1 MLFRSITSNL
11 IVITLFA
18 IVLVGSSIFYLSLE
32 EHEDLYQKQVKNDL
46 TALSVNLSDD
56 LVKLMAGDIDQFEL
70 ATLLLRLDKYDNIR
84 VAKIF
89 DPNWQLIEQYYGEE
103 TDYNSTVSNKLN
115 AQLLVDFS
123 LGINYFSNDIISIQ
137 RVGDRKLPLGY
148 LVVVKDYIGPIA
160 QSKMLLFYKV
170 LPTASLI
177 ILLALVVLFLRHYKM
192 LSPLSK
198 LSDFAKKVETSND
211 YSLRI
216 EQTGEY
222 EIAELTKNIN
232 NMMATIDSEVSKN
245 EQNTQQLL
253 AQQNTMEHIAN
264 FDGLTELPNRICF
277 MEMLKTSLANAR
289 RQNTNVALMFIDLD
303 GFKDVNDNYGH
314 TVGDELLIDV
324 SKRMKKCLRNGDVL
338 SRLGGDE
345 FLVLLPNNP
354 DDLILVNIAERMLEE
369 LKKPVNIG
377 SWSINVGAS
386 IGITNA
392 NDSNFDLG
400 KIMTHADIAMYHSKV
415 NGKGTYTTFSPE
427 MMENSQRRFQVV
439 NAIIYALEQNEFHL
453 VYQAKVDRNQKV
465 VGYET
470 LVRWVSE
477 ELGFISPAEFIPLA
491 EQSGKVL
498 SITKWVI
505 ERLCIELKDLLAIQT
520 EAVVVSVNLS
530 AKDLKQPH
538 LIDYIK
544 EQFRKYKINPE
555 TIQFEVTESAYL
567 EDFDKANSFFN
578 EIKKLGCTLAL
589 DDFGTG
595 YSSLSYLTQIPF
607 DTLKIDKQFIDT
619 IGISERT
626 TLITNTIIQMAK
638 SLGVKICAEGV
649 ENWEQYNYLI
659 AANCDHI
666 QGYLFSKPT
675 SLNNIIENSRKERIS
690 FDENFTV
697 TNAV

>member
-1 MLFRSITSNL
+1 
-11 IVITLFA
+11 
-18 IVLVGSSIFYLSLE
+18 
-32 EHEDLYQKQVKNDL
+32 
-46 TALSVNLSDD
+46 
-56 LVKLMAGDIDQFEL
+56 
-70 ATLLLRLDKYDNIR
+70 
-84 VAKIF
+84 
-89 DPNWQLIEQYYGEE
+89 
-103 TDYNSTVSNKLN
+103 
-115 AQLLVDFS
+115 
-123 LGINYFSNDIISIQ
+123 
-137 RVGDRKLPLGY
+137 
-148 LVVVKDYIGPIA
+148 
-160 QSKMLLFYKV
+160 
-170 LPTASLI
+170 
-177 ILLALVVLFLRHYKM
+177 
-192 LSPLSK
+192 
-198 LSDFAKKVETSND
+198 
-211 YSLRI
+211 
-216 EQTGEY
+216 
-222 EIAELTKNIN
+222 
-232 NMMATIDSEVSKN
+232 
-245 EQNTQQLL
+245 
-253 AQQNTMEHIAN
+253 
-264 FDGLTELPNRICF
+264 
-277 MEMLKTSLANAR
+277 MEMLKASLANAKR
-289 RQNTNVALMFIDLD
+289 ENTNVALMFIDLD

-324 SKRMKKCLRNGDVL
+324 SKRMKKCLRSGDVL

-354 DDLILVNIAERMLEE
+354 DDLVLVHIAERILAE
-369 LKKPVNIG
+369 LRKPVNIG
-377 SWSINVGAS
+377 SWLINVGAS
-386 IGITNA
+386 IGITKA

-400 KIMTHADIAMYHSKV
+400 KIMTHADIAMYQSKV

-439 NAIIYALEQNEFHL
+439 NAINYALEQNEFHL

-470 LVRWVSE
+470 LVRWVSK

-498 SITKWVI
+498 SISKWVI
-505 ERLCIELKDLLAIQT
+505 KRLCIELKDLLAVQS
-520 EAVVVSVNLS
+520 ESVVVSVNLS

-544 EQFRKYKINPE
+544 EQFSKYKINPE

-567 EDFDKANSFFN
+567 EDFDKANRFFY

-649 ENWEQYNYLI
+649 ENWEQFNYLI

-675 SLNNIIENSRKERIS
+675 TLKVIIETQLKEIVS
-690 FDENFTV
+690 IHEDAIITDE
-697 TNAV
+697 A

>member
-1 MLFRSITSNL
+1 
-11 IVITLFA
+11 
-18 IVLVGSSIFYLSLE
+18 
-32 EHEDLYQKQVKNDL
+32 
-46 TALSVNLSDD
+46 
-56 LVKLMAGDIDQFEL
+56 
-70 ATLLLRLDKYDNIR
+70 
-84 VAKIF
+84 
-89 DPNWQLIEQYYGEE
+89 
-103 TDYNSTVSNKLN
+103 
-115 AQLLVDFS
+115 
-123 LGINYFSNDIISIQ
+123 
-137 RVGDRKLPLGY
+137 
-148 LVVVKDYIGPIA
+148 
-160 QSKMLLFYKV
+160 
-170 LPTASLI
+170 
-177 ILLALVVLFLRHYKM
+177 
-192 LSPLSK
+192 
-198 LSDFAKKVETSND
+198 
-211 YSLRI
+211 
-216 EQTGEY
+216 
-222 EIAELTKNIN
+222 
-232 NMMATIDSEVSKN
+232 
-245 EQNTQQLL
+245 
-253 AQQNTMEHIAN
+253 
-264 FDGLTELPNRICF
+264 
-277 MEMLKTSLANAR
+277 
-289 RQNTNVALMFIDLD
+289 
-303 GFKDVNDNYGH
+303 
-314 TVGDELLIDV
+314 
-324 SKRMKKCLRNGDVL
+324 
-338 SRLGGDE
+338 
-345 FLVLLPNNP
+345 
-354 DDLILVNIAERMLEE
+354 
-369 LKKPVNIG
+369 
-377 SWSINVGAS
+377 
-386 IGITNA
+386 
-392 NDSNFDLG
+392 
-400 KIMTHADIAMYHSKV
+400 
-415 NGKGTYTTFSPE
+415 
-427 MMENSQRRFQVV
+427 
-439 NAIIYALEQNEFHL
+439 
-453 VYQAKVDRNQKV
+453 
-465 VGYET
+465 
-470 LVRWVSE
+470 
-477 ELGFISPAEFIPLA
+477 LA

-675 SLNNIIENSRKERIS
+675 SLNIIIEKSRKERVS

>member
-675 SLNNIIENSRKERIS
+675 SLNIIIEKSRKERVS

>member
-1 MLFRSITSNL
+1 
-11 IVITLFA
+11 
-18 IVLVGSSIFYLSLE
+18 VGSSIFYLSLE